1 MIQYK
6 VVSELFQKLRL
17 PIYASQF
24 MLIIP
29 VLSDPFNLE
38 TTKEGEKLR
47 NVEYLWKE
55 KSF

>member
-38 TTKEGEKLR
+38 TTKEGEKSR
-47 NVEYLWKE
+47 NVEYL
-55 KSF
+55 